1 MIGFLPKL
9 LVEARLKL
17 MKFLLKRAVFLV
29 VFVFF
34 IPFSSFVAAEEYPG
48 SPYINLK
55 DTEVGSIVH
64 LPTGVKIN
72 SNQLMDTLS
81 DSKVIY
87 VGETHDNL
95 EAHRVQLEIIRAL
108 NEKFPGRVAVGME
121 MFRRSAQPQL
131 DLWQSGRLSDRKFK
145 SLFYEHWGTNYR
157 IYKTIFDYISKN
169 RLPIIGLK
177 SNKETQKKFREKGY
191 PERSSDGSFPEID
204 LDDPFHKVYSASV
217 FGGHEKE
224 LLKNSKPYKMLLL
237 WEETM
242 AETVANFLREERF
255 NGWKLV
261 VLAGGFHVQYG
272 FGIPKRAFRRIPH
285 SYSIVLP
292 TVTYIP
298 PELKDREM
306 SYDSVSV
313 PLYSADFAWKV
324 DYKVLPEGKIKLGV
338 FLEETKKGPKIKSV
352 GENSN
357 AERAGI
363 LANDIL
369 IEMSGELIAGVED
382 LKEILQTKKSGDIVT
397 VKFIRNSVQM
407 ILEMELLE

>member
-1 MIGFLPKL
+1 
-9 LVEARLKL
+9 
-17 MKFLLKRAVFLV
+17 MKFLLIRALFIA

-34 IPFSSFVAAEEYPG
+34 IQFSSLIEAEEYPG

-55 DTEVGSIVH
+55 DAEVGSIVH

-72 SNQLMDTLS
+72 FDQLVNTLS
-81 DSKVIY
+81 DSRVIY

-95 EAHRVQLEIIRAL
+95 EAHRVQLEIIEAL
-108 NEKFPGRVAVGME
+108 NKKFPGRVAVGME
-121 MFRRSAQPQL
+121 MFRRSAQLQL
-131 DLWQSGRLSDRKFK
+131 DLWQSGRLSDREFK
-145 SLFYEHWGTNYR
+145 SLFYEHWGTDYR
-157 IYKTIFDYISKN
+157 IYKMVFDYLSKN

-191 PERSSDGSFPEID
+191 PEHSSDGSFPEID
-204 LDDPFHKVYSASV
+204 LEDPFHKAYSASV
-217 FGGHEKE
+217 FGGHEKKS
-224 LLKNSKPYKMLLL
+224 LKNSKPYKMLLL

-242 AETVANFLREERF
+242 AETVANFLKEERF
-255 NGWKLV
+255 NDWKLV

-306 SYDSVSV
+306 SYDSVLV

-338 FLEETKKGPKIKSV
+338 FLEETEKGPKIKSV

-357 AERAGI
+357 ADRGGI

-369 IEMSGELIAGVED
+369 IEMSGEPIAGVED
-382 LKEILQTKKSGDIVT
+382 LKEILQTKKSGEIVI
-397 VKFIRNSVQM
+397 VKLIRNSVKM

>member
-1 MIGFLPKL
+1 M
-9 LVEARLKL
+9 R
-17 MKFLLKRAVFLV
+17 FLLKRAVFIV
-29 VFVFF
+29 VFVFLNL
-34 IPFSSFVAAEEYPG
+34 FSLFVEAEEFPG
-48 SPYINLK
+48 SPYVNLK
-55 DTEVGSIVH
+55 DAKVGSIVH
-64 LPTGVKIN
+64 LSTGV
-72 SNQLMDTLS
+72 QLNFEQLKDVLS
-81 DSKVIY
+81 DSRVIY

-95 EAHRVQLEIIRAL
+95 EAHRVQLEIIQAL
-108 NEKFPGRVAVGME
+108 NKKFPGRVAVGME

-131 DLWQSGRLSDRKFK
+131 DLWQAGRLSHREFK
-145 SLFYEHWGTNYR
+145 SLFYEHWGTDYR
-157 IYKTIFDYISKN
+157 IYRSIFDYISKN

-177 SNKETQKKFREKGY
+177 SNKETQQKFRELGY
-191 PERSSDGSFPEID
+191 PEHFSDGSFPEID
-204 LDDPFHKVYSASV
+204 FDDPFHKAYSASV
-217 FGGHEKE
+217 FGGHEKKS
-224 LLKNSKPYKMLLL
+224 LKNSKPYKMLLL

-242 AETVANFLREERF
+242 AETVANFLKEERF
-255 NGWKLV
+255 NDWKLV

-272 FGIPKRAFRRIPH
+272 FGIPKRAFRRVPH

-338 FLEETKKGPKIKSV
+338 FLEETEKGPKIKSV

-369 IEMSGELIAGVED
+369 IEMSGEPIAGVED
-382 LKEILQTKKSGDIVT
+382 LKEFLQTKKSGDIVT

>member
-1 MIGFLPKL
+1 M
-9 LVEARLKL
+9 R
-17 MKFLLKRAVFLV
+17 FLLKRTFFTV
-29 VFVFF
+29 VFAFLISIF
-34 IPFSSFVAAEEYPG
+34 SFVNAEENPG

-55 DTEVGSIVH
+55 DAEVGSIVH
-64 LPTGVKIN
+64 LPTGVTIN
-72 SNQLMDTLS
+72 FDQLIDILS
-81 DSKVIY
+81 DSRVIY

-95 EAHRVQLEIIRAL
+95 EAHRVQLEIIQAL
-108 NEKFPGRVAVGME
+108 NNKFLGRVAVGME

-131 DLWQSGRLSDRKFK
+131 DLWQSGILSDQKFK
-145 SLFYEHWGTNYR
+145 SLFYEHWGTDYR
-157 IYKTIFDYISKN
+157 IYKSIFDYISKN
-169 RLPIIGLK
+169 RLPILGLK
-177 SNKETQKKFREKGY
+177 SNKETQKKFRERGY
-191 PERSSDGSFPEID
+191 PERSNDGSFPEID
-204 LDDPFHKVYSASV
+204 LDDPFHKAYSASV
-217 FGGHEKE
+217 FGGHEKQS
-224 LLKNSKPYKMLLL
+224 LKNSKPYKMLLL

-242 AETVANFLREERF
+242 AETVANFLKEERF
-255 NGWKLV
+255 KDWKLV

-292 TVTYIP
+292 TVTQIP

-306 SYDSVSV
+306 SYESVSV

-338 FLEETKKGPKIKSV
+338 FLEETEEGPKIKSV

-369 IEMSGELIAGVED
+369 IEMSGKSIAEVED
-382 LKEILQTKKSGDIVT
+382 LKEVLQTKKSGDIVI
-397 VKFIRNSVQM
+397 VKLIRNSVKM
-407 ILEMELLE
+407 TLEMELLE

>member
-1 MIGFLPKL
+1 
-9 LVEARLKL
+9 
-17 MKFLLKRAVFLV
+17 MKFLLKKALFSATFIFYISFFSLV
-29 VFVFF
+29 N
-34 IPFSSFVAAEEYPG
+34 AEENPG

-55 DTEVGSIVH
+55 DAEVGSIVH

-72 SNQLMDTLS
+72 SDQLMDTLS
-81 DSKVIY
+81 DSRVIY

-95 EAHRVQLEIIRAL
+95 EAHRVQLEIIQAL
-108 NEKFPGRVAVGME
+108 NKKFPGRVAIGME
-121 MFRRSAQPQL
+121 MFRRSAQPKL
-131 DLWQSGRLSDRKFK
+131 DLWQSGILSDQKFK
-145 SLFYEHWGTNYR
+145 SLFYEHWGTDYR
-157 IYKTIFDYISKN
+157 IYKTIFDYVSKN

-177 SNKETQKKFREKGY
+177 SNKETQQKFRERGY
-191 PERSSDGSFPEID
+191 PERSSDGFFPEID
-204 LDDPFHKVYSASV
+204 LDDPFHKAYSASV
-217 FGGHEKE
+217 FGGHEKGS
-224 LLKNSKPYKMLLL
+224 LKNSKPYKMLLL

-242 AETVANFLREERF
+242 AETVANFLKEEKF
-255 NGWKLV
+255 NDWKLV

-306 SYDSVSV
+306 SYESVSV

-338 FLEETKKGPKIKSV
+338 FLEETEDGPKIKSV
-352 GENSN
+352 GANSN

-369 IEMSGELIAGVED
+369 IEMSGEPIAGVED
-382 LKEILQTKKSGDIVT
+382 LKEILQTKKSGNVVT
-397 VKFIRNSVQM
+397 VKLIRNSVQM

>member
-1 MIGFLPKL
+1 
-9 LVEARLKL
+9 
-17 MKFLLKRAVFLV
+17 MKFLLIRALFIAVFT
-29 VFVFF
+29 FF
-34 IPFSSFVAAEEYPG
+34 IPFFSSVEAEEYPG

-55 DTEVGSIVH
+55 DAEVGSIVH

-72 SNQLMDTLS
+72 FDQLVNTLS
-81 DSKVIY
+81 DSRVIY

-95 EAHRVQLEIIRAL
+95 EAHRVQLEIIQAL
-108 NEKFPGRVAVGME
+108 NKKFPGRVAVGME

-131 DLWQSGRLSDRKFK
+131 DLWQSGRLSDREFK
-145 SLFYEHWGTNYR
+145 SLFYKHWGTDYR
-157 IYKTIFDYISKN
+157 IYKMVFDYISKN

-191 PERSSDGSFPEID
+191 PERSNDGSFPEID
-204 LDDPFHKVYSASV
+204 LEDPFHKAYSASV
-217 FGGHEKE
+217 FGGHEKQS
-224 LLKNSKPYKMLLL
+224 LKNSKPYKMLLL

-242 AETVANFLREERF
+242 AETVANFLNEERF
-255 NGWKLV
+255 NDWKLV

-292 TVTYIP
+292 TVTHIP

-306 SYDSVSV
+306 SYDSVSI

-338 FLEETKKGPKIKSV
+338 FLEETEKGPKIKSV
-352 GENSN
+352 GEGSN
-357 AERAGI
+357 ADRAGI

-369 IEMSGELIAGVED
+369 IEMSGEPINGVED
-382 LKEILQTKKSGDIVT
+382 LKEFLQTKKSGDVVT
-397 VKFIRNSVQM
+397 VKLIRNSVQM